1 MKSFLKDLLAAIA
14 LIIAFTLVL
23 FPPNLSTDE
32 VKIILGLPSVVFLS
46 FYMGVYI
53 TKRERYKREFE
64 KKKALNSGN
73 CKRAH
78 TRNNITE
85 FYHSRR

>member
-64 KKKALNSGN
+64 KKKALRSGN
-73 CKRAH
+73 YSKAYRK
-78 TRNNITE
+78 
-85 FYHSRR
+85 